1 MQKYR
6 FLLTFSFTLQNLDF
20 CKHLAT
26 CKILDFYQHLLS
38 LYKISVFVNTLRVMQ
53 NLDFSKHFPPK
64 CSNSILCLYFTPKCK
79 NSIFVKNFLPL
90 SNILIQFCLAVLF
103 IIYFSRERRVS
114 PDFSWY
120 STGFHARCCVVK
132 KNNKWCTNFLL
143 SLVRSFRNEKQ
154 SFPIFFRY
162 SRAFYTKVC
171 RK

>member
-53 NLDFSKHFPPK
+53 NLDFSGEIQKKNLDFSKHFPPK

-114 PDFSWY
+114 PDFS
-120 STGFHARCCVVK
+120 
-132 KNNKWCTNFLL
+132 
-143 SLVRSFRNEKQ
+143 
-154 SFPIFFRY
+154 
-162 SRAFYTKVC
+162 
-171 RK
+171 